1 MSTWHIP
8 GDLLD
13 GYLAGELD
21 PVRAMS
27 VDAHLGG
34 CPVCRAA
41 VPYEREW
48 LESSWQRLEDQ
59 AGLPRP
65 RPAERLLRLAGM
77 PGHVARL
84 VTVTPTLG
92 RAWLAAV
99 LAVLAFGVLA
109 ARQTADALPF
119 FLVAAPV
126 LPLAGIAAAYGPHV
140 DPVHELLAATPLSG
154 PRLLLLR
161 STAVLTVA
169 FVLAGLASPLLP
181 APPGL
186 SAAWLLPALVA
197 TSGCLAL
204 STRLS
209 VPVAALTAGGLWL
222 SGVAVAAEVGGGWR
236 VPFQPGAQ
244 LLYGC
249 AAALL
254 AVLVYRRRGRLDPG
268 EPR

>member
-48 LESSWQRLEDQ
+48 LEGSWQRLEDR
-59 AGLPRP
+59 AGRPRP
-65 RPAERLLRLAGM
+65 RPAERLLRLVGL

-84 VTVTPTLG
+84 VTVTPTPG
-92 RAWLAAV
+92 RAWPVAV

-109 ARQTADALPF
+109 ARNTAGALPF
-119 FLVAAPV
+119 FLVTAPV
-126 LPLAGIAAAYGPHV
+126 LPLAGIAAAYGPRV
-140 DPVHELLAATPLSG
+140 DPAHELLAATPLSG
-154 PRLLLLR
+154 PRLLLVR

-186 SAAWLLPALVA
+186 SAAWLLPSLVA

-204 STRLS
+204 STRLP
-209 VPVAALTAGGLWL
+209 VPVAALITGGLWL
-222 SGVAVAAEVGGGWR
+222 AGVAVAAEVGGGWR

-244 LLYGC
+244 VLYGC

-254 AVLVYRRRGRLDPG
+254 TALVYRRRSRLDPG